1 LFLIFATSMQ
11 AREIIGTKE
20 FHLIIKRLAFQLIE
34 NHSDFKDTVLIGL
47 QDRGIHLADKLG
59 DVLREMKPDSEIN
72 VGHLDIT
79 FFRDDFRRSDKPLKA
94 NKTEINFVIEN
105 KNVILIDDVLFTGR
119 TVRAGLDAMMA
130 FGRPANVELLT
141 FVDRRYTRH
150 LPIEASYVGKT
161 VDSIAKD
168 KVLVEWTKL
177 EGQDRVMMY
186 SSEKE

>member
-1 LFLIFATSMQ
+1 MQ

-20 FHLIIKRLAFQLIE
+20 FHLIIKRLAFQLVE
-34 NHSDFKDTVLIGL
+34 NHGNFSNTVLIGL

-59 DVLREMKPDSEIN
+59 ELLREMKPDSTIN

-94 NKTEINFVIEN
+94 NKTEINFVIES